1 MKTSFLTLALAAL
14 CGMCLPVN
22 AQTEESAAP
31 GPQVIASEPGQQ
43 AVVADEDGMTI
54 TVNIDD
60 LAAEQADENG
70 AVHIDADK
78 LAAECPEAKQFLDA
92 MSDLHQLLETITDAE
107 SAAAAVEPVQEQ
119 LAHLRAVGMLADAA
133 LQAQPAEKRNQL
145 SFVLMMTAFS
155 LGESV
160 QKLDGADFY
169 DCAALRGLFLP
180 AEQQDGA
187 GE

>member
-1 MKTSFLTLALAAL
+1 MKTAFLSLALAAC
-14 CGMCLPVN
+14 CGISLSAN
-22 AQTEESAAP
+22 AQTEEP
-31 GPQVIASEPGQQ
+31 KTDGPQVIASEPGQS
-43 AVVADEDGMTI
+43 ATVADEDGMTI

-60 LAAEQADENG
+60 LAAEQADESG

-92 MSDLHQLLETITDAE
+92 MSDLQQMLAGISDAE
-107 SAAAAVEPVQEQ
+107 TAAASVETVQGQ
-119 LAHLRAVGMLADAA
+119 LAHLRAIGMLADAA
-133 LQAQPAEKRNQL
+133 LQAQPDEKRNQL

-155 LGESV
+155 LAESV

-169 DCAALRGLFLP
+169 GCDALRALFLP
-180 AEQQDGA
+180 AEQRDEA